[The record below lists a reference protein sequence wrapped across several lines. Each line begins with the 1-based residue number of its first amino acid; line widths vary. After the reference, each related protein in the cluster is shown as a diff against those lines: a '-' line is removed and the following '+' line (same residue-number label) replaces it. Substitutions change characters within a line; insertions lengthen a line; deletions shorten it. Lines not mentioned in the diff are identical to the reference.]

1 MLACEAINQGYG
13 GSRILRDLSLDVPAG
28 RISCVLGRNGTGK
41 TTLMNTLMG
50 LLPPRSGR
58 IRFDGRAIETE
69 PAEWRARHGIGYVPQ
84 GRMVFPRLTVR
95 ENLRSALP
103 ARGGGELPD
112 RIFELFPVLADMA
125 GRRGG
130 DLSGGQQQQLAIA
143 RALVLEPRLLMLD
156 EPCEGIQPNVVD
168 RIGDVLLELNGRDGM
183 TILLVEQ
190 KLPFARRLADRFVIL
205 DRGRNVADGPMNALD
220 DELITRYLTV

>member
-1 MLACEAINQGYG
+1 MLSCEAIDQYYG
-13 GSRILRDLSLDVPAG
+13 GSHILWDLSLAVPAG
-28 RISCVLGRNGTGK
+28 SVTCVMGRNGTGK

-50 LLPPRSGR
+50 LLPPAAGR
-58 IRFDGRAIETE
+58 IFFDGSAVHAE

-84 GRMVFPRLTVR
+84 GRQIFPRLSVH
-95 ENLRSALP
+95 ENLRTALP
-103 ARGGGELPD
+103 ARGGGSVPSRVFD
-112 RIFELFPVLADMA
+112 LFPVLADMA
-125 GRRGG
+125 DRRGG

-143 RALVLEPRLLMLD
+143 RALVLEPRLLILD

-168 RIGDVLLELNGRDGM
+168 RIGDVLLELNGSDGV

-205 DRGRNVADGPMNALD
+205 DRGRDVAEGAMDELD
-220 DELITRYLTV
+220 DELIARHLTV